1 MQVGDIVQRIATVVH
16 LQIHPEGL
24 GQVRDLDEGR
34 DAALDRDVAA
44 QEIGRPLGD
53 PRDVGIEPADRVFG
67 GEDWDIELLL
77 QLDVVVNVLVGERV
91 LVPVETHLLDR
102 SADPQ
107 RLLIAI
113 APG

>member
-1 MQVGDIVQRIATVVH
+1 MRFE
-16 LQIHPEGL
+16 IHAESFGEMC
-24 GQVRDLDEGR
+24 RLDQGG

-91 LVPVETHLLDR
+91 LVSVETHLLDR